1 MTKTNWLCFGM
12 PVTDEAPVRI
22 VRVSRLPT
30 FRHVSQTLPREIP
43 SDIPPQSPRF
53 DERTGAEKKI
63 GMGKWRKS
71 QKRLREMKDNKEV
84 KNPQIQVEA
93 QFQER
98 AVDVPEEY
106 SLTEKSKENK
116 KPENI
121 RVPENMRVEYATTK
135 SCTNTPNM
143 NRNRNRSKRHFSRS
157 KKATQ
162 SLPSRRVKNFVPY
175 DP

>member
-12 PVTDEAPVRI
+12 PVTDEVPVRI

-30 FRHVSQTLPREIP
+30 FRNVSQTLPREIT
-43 SDIPPQSPRF
+43 PPQSLRF

-71 QKRLREMKDNKEV
+71 QKRLREMKDNKET
-84 KNPQIQVEA
+84 KNTEIPLQA
-93 QFQER
+93 PFQER
-98 AVDVPEEY
+98 AVDVPEEF
-106 SLTEKSKENK
+106 SLTKNAKENR
-116 KPENI
+116 KPENNI
-121 RVPENMRVEYATTK
+121 RVEYATTK

-143 NRNRNRSKRHFSRS
+143 NRNRNRSKRHFNRS

-162 SLPSRRVKNFVPY
+162 SLPSRRVKNFIPY